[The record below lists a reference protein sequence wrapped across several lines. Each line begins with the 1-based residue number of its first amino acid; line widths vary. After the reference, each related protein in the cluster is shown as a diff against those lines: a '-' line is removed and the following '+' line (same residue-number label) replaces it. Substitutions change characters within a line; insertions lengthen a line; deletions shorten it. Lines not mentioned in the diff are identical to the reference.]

1 MGLGK
6 ICLPDYKY
14 WRQQKI
20 KTMLTAI
27 ILISFLSG
35 LYLLFWYWEKLAKK
49 EAKEDYPKAGK
60 GKVISLDDSEDFY

>member
-1 MGLGK
+1 
-6 ICLPDYKY
+6 
-14 WRQQKI
+14 
-20 KTMLTAI
+20 MLTAI